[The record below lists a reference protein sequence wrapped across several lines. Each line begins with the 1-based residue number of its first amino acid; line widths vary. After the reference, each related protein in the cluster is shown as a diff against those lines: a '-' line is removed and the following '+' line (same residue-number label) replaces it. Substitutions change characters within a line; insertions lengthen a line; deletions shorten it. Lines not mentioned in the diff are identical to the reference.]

1 MILLH
6 TLLLVGPLLAC
17 APMPANSM
25 QDPGPPAQYAEGP
38 PFSDPDYL
46 EQLVAPIALYPDSLL
61 THVFMAATYPI
72 EVVEASRWCER
83 NPDLVGDELEYALL
97 DYDWDPSIK
106 ALCGFPQ
113 VLQRMSEN
121 LDWTQDLGDAVLET
135 QQDLL
140 AAVQRMR
147 HIAFEAGTLE
157 STPQQ
162 TVYANDG
169 YIEIRPYDPGIVYVP
184 YYSPTVV
191 FQGWH
196 FPHWHYPRFFLPHPG
211 WGALAFHSGV
221 HWGHHLFG
229 HPNWHNQG
237 IDIDIDIHN
246 KFVNKTSKTVNKFEI
261 NNYGSKGGG
270 GKAKFKHNPEHRR
283 GVNYKSTQVAER
295 FGADASST
303 RVSRDRA
310 RGRTSRDANELR
322 GGDARSGE
330 RGAVPRNSTDRDDN
344 NTSRGDRTTSG
355 TPKSGGGGRGAAHD
369 SDVGV
374 ERGTSRS
381 TAPNSTR
388 DSPRNPP
395 RSPTTGSSRSG
406 EPSSTRDAPR
416 ETPRS
421 SSTGAGSSS
430 GRSGS
435 TGSSGRSS
443 SSGRS
448 TNSGVFGGSKDPD
461 RDRSASQRGASSR
474 GKSSSTGRSTGSS
487 SSGNRGT
494 GGRSSGGK
502 SSGGRSGGGRSGGGR
517 P

>member
-1 MILLH
+1 MTSLN
-6 TLLLVGPLLAC
+6 TLFLVGSLVAC
-17 APMPANSM
+17 SPMPANSM
-25 QDPGPPAQYAEGP
+25 QDPGPPPQYAEGP
-38 PFSDPDYL
+38 PFSDPGYL

-83 NPDLVGDELEYALL
+83 NPDLVADELEYALL

-121 LDWTQDLGDAVLET
+121 LDWTQDLGDAVLEY

-162 TVYANDG
+162 TVYASDG
-169 YIEIRPYDPGIVYVP
+169 YIEIRPYDPGFVYVP

-196 FPHWHYPRFFLPHPG
+196 FPQWHYPRFYMPHPG

-229 HPNWHNQG
+229 HPNWHDQG

-261 NNYGSKGGG
+261 NNYGSKGRG

-283 GVNYKSTQVAER
+283 GVNYKSAQVAER
-295 FGADASST
+295 FGGDANST

-310 RGRTSRDANELR
+310 RGRTSRDSNDLR
-322 GGDARSGE
+322 GDD
-330 RGAVPRNSTDRDDN
+330 PTTD
-344 NTSRGDRTTSG
+344 RGDRTSPA
-355 TPKSGGGGRGAAHD
+355 TPKSGDGGRGTARNP
-369 SDVGV
+369 DVGV

-388 DSPRNPP
+388 ESPRNPP

-421 SSTGAGSSS
+421 SSTGPA
-430 GRSGS
+430 
-435 TGSSGRSS
+435 TGSGRSS
-443 SSGRS
+443 TSGNRSSTGSGGRSNSSGRS
-448 TNSGVFGGSKDPD
+448 TSSGVFGGSKDPD
-461 RDRSASQRGASSR
+461 RDRSARERGANSR
-474 GKSSSTGRSTGSS
+474 SKSSSTGGRSKG
-487 SSGNRGT
+487 SSGNRGG
-494 GGRSSGGK
+494 GGRSSGG
-502 SSGGRSGGGRSGGGR
+502 RRGGGER